1 MSVEPDGDGSML
13 TLSLHTTHVDHADR
27 DIAATLDAIR
37 RLVEAGV

>member
-1 MSVEPDGDGSML
+1 LGTGAQY
-13 TLSLHTTHVDHADR
+13 VDHADH